1 MPLSRELKYLSL
13 AFEGLQKKKEYENI
27 KNKLECGIGKENIIS
42 SKVTL
47 WFRDILYF
55 GKID

>member
-1 MPLSRELKYLSL
+1 MPLCRELKYLSL
-13 AFEGLQKKKEYENI
+13 AFEGLQKKKEYEII

-42 SKVTL
+42 SKATL
-47 WFRDILYF
+47 WFRDILHI